1 MKKLIYVSA
10 VSMVLGLSACSSVNK
25 SIRNSEQS
33 VDSSTTES
41 VEFTESTVEPTTSIE
56 PTTVV
61 TEDVSRF
68 EIEQNVEQ
76 FVREVLYVDAQISSE
91 QREFQV
97 VTNDMINP
105 TWMWSMIDSSQN
117 DCMDNYAAY
126 WEIYVPEDAY
136 VIWEMENGHY
146 AVSEQYSGDLEY
158 WDYTG
163 NYSCLY
169 TGRCQESAAYCFTS
183 VQNTYWSEGYI
194 NISRAWV
201 LIDNQLYLAVENYV
215 S

>member
-1 MKKLIYVSA
+1 MKKFFYVSVVFMA
-10 VSMVLGLSACSSVNK
+10 FGLTACSFEGS
-25 SIRNSEQS
+25 SLDNSEQTTD
-33 VDSSTTES
+33 VVTTES
-41 VEFTESTVEPTTSIE
+41 VEQTTNLESTTVE
-56 PTTVV
+56 
-61 TEDVSRF
+61 TEDVNRF

-76 FVREVLYVDAQISSE
+76 FVKEVLYIDAQISSE
-91 QREFQV
+91 EREFQV

-105 TWMWSMIDSSQN
+105 TWMWSMIDISQN

-126 WEIYVPEDAY
+126 WEVYVPEEAY

-163 NYSCLY
+163 KYSYLY
-169 TGRCQESAAYCFTS
+169 TGRCEESAAYCYTS
-183 VQNTYWSEGYI
+183 CQNTYWSEKYI

-201 LIDNQLYLAVENYV
+201 LLDNQLYLAVENYE